1 MAGMGPPPKDPEKR
15 ARRNATIATTKLPA
29 EGRKGAAPK
38 WPLPPDPRATAQL
51 EIGQARAAEL
61 RDQWASAEDSREAR
75 RLAKQLEQVE
85 LAVRT
90 QELIVQQRYDM
101 ELAVWRELWKSPQAV
116 QWERQDSG
124 RSVAMYVRHQV
135 LGELG
140 SLDHSKEARLRGKD
154 LGLTPMSMKQLGWSI
169 SADEVGAQREQRASA
184 AATGSRGRRGPL
196 RAVDE
201 PPKAAGDD

>member
-1 MAGMGPPPKDPEKR
+1 MAGMGPAPKDPEKR
-15 ARRNATIATTKLPA
+15 ARRNATIATTKLPG

-51 EIGQARAAEL
+51 EVGQARAAEL
-61 RDQWASAEDSREAR
+61 RDQWAAAEDSGEAR

-90 QELIVQQRYDM
+90 QELIVAQRYDM
-101 ELAVWRELWKSPQAV
+101 ELAVWRELWRSPQAV

-140 SLDHSKEARLRGKD
+140 SLDHSREARLRAKD
-154 LGLTPMSMKQLGWSI
+154 LGLTPMSMKQLGWSVA
-169 SADEVGAQREQRASA
+169 SDEVAAQREQRSP
-184 AATGSRGRRGPL
+184 ATGSRGRRGPL
-196 RAVDE
+196 RSVEE